1 MYSQFMMH
9 GQKNIKIQFGFM
21 SISLLYIYQRH
32 VPATH
37 VAIYRDVSPLRKLH
51 HRLTLWATIH
61 HM

>member
-1 MYSQFMMH
+1 MMH